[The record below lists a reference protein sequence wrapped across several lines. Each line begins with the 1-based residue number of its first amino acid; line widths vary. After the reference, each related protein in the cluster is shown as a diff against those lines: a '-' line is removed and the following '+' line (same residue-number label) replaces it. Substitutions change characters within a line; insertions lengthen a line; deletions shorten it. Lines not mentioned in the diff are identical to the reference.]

1 MQYGIL
7 RKMQCKLGFRGKNKW
22 LQEVLEYLEQEQI

>member
-7 RKMQCKLGFRGKNKW
+7 RKTQCKLDFRGKNKW

>member
-1 MQYGIL
+1 MVYL
-7 RKMQCKLGFRGKNKW
+7 EKRNANLALGEKNKW